1 MLIPPFCPN
10 ADCPYHT
17 DPPEGEQWFYLAG
30 TYETKAFGT
39 VTRFRCRTCGKTFGE
54 QTFRL
59 DYFAK
64 RKLSYQQIFHHLTNC
79 GGIRATARIFDVHH
93 SAITNRIGR
102 MARQAMA
109 LQAELIAGFTPNED
123 LVTDGFESFVSDQ
136 YQPNNINLLV
146 GKWSQFLFGYDYSH
160 LRRKG
165 RMTDQQKRERKLREA
180 AYIRECRTI
189 SQSFRQIADMVEQFA
204 LRRKA
209 RGLSTCLYSDE
220 KSEYPR
226 VLAESQVLQALARE
240 KKFFHST
247 CSSKAE
253 RTTANP
259 LFAVN
264 YYDREVRKDNAD
276 HVRETVRFSRN
287 VNNALER
294 FAVYQMYHNFFKAYR
309 VDHVEKRYYTH
320 GEAAG
325 IDGRLIGEGLKDI
338 FTMRRFYS
346 HVKLK
351 LSWSQLII
359 WARMTGTL
367 DKHDGVFWPQYV
379 WM

>member
-17 DPPEGEQWFYLAG
+17 DPPVHEQWFHLAG
-30 TYETKAFGT
+30 TYDTKAFGT
-39 VTRFRCRTCGKTFGE
+39 VTRFRCQSCGKTFGE

-59 DYFAK
+59 DYYAK
-64 RKLSYQQIFHHLTNC
+64 RKLSYQQIFQHLTNC
-79 GGIRATARIFDVHH
+79 GGIRATARIFGVHH

-102 MARQAMA
+102 MARQSMA
-109 LQAELIAGFTPNED
+109 LQAELLAGFTPNEA

-136 YQPNNINLLV
+136 YQPNNFNLLV

-165 RMTDQQKRERKLREA
+165 RMTEQQKEERKLREA
-180 AYIRECRTI
+180 TYIRECRTI
-189 SQSFRQIADMVEQFA
+189 SQSFRQIVDMVEQFA
-204 LRRKA
+204 QRRA
-209 RGLSTCLYSDE
+209 AHGEATCLYSDE
-220 KSEYPR
+220 KQEYPR
-226 VLAESQVLQALARE
+226 VLAESYVLQALAKE
-240 KKFFHST
+240 KKFFHYT
-247 CSSKAE
+247 CSSKME
-253 RTTANP
+253 RTTENP

-264 YYDREVRKDNAD
+264 YYDRELRKDNAD

-294 FAVYQMYHNFFKAYR
+294 FAVYQLYHNFFKSYR

-325 IDGRLIGEGLKDI
+325 IDGRLIRENLRDI
-338 FTMRRFYS
+338 FTMRRFFT

-367 DKHDGVFWPQYV
+367 DKHDGVFWPKYV

>member
-1 MLIPPFCPN
+1 
-10 ADCPYHT
+10 
-17 DPPEGEQWFYLAG
+17 LAG
-30 TYETKAFGT
+30 SYETKAFGT
-39 VTRFRCRTCGKTFGE
+39 VARFKCHSCGKTFGE

-64 RKLSYQQIFHHLTNC
+64 RKLSYQRIFEHLTNC
-79 GGIRATARIFDVHH
+79 GGIRATARIMGVNH

-102 MARQAMA
+102 MAHQAIA
-109 LQAELIAGFTPNED
+109 LQAELLAGFAPNED

-136 YQPNNINLLV
+136 YQPNNIHLLI
-146 GKWSQFLFGYDYSH
+146 GKWSQFLFAFDYSH

-165 RMTDQQKRERKLREA
+165 RMTDQQKEEREKREKQ
-180 AYIRECRTI
+180 YIREPRSI
-189 SQSFRQIADMVEQFA
+189 SQSFLQIVDIVEQFA
-204 LRRKA
+204 LRRAGKI
-209 RGLSTCLYSDE
+209 TCLYSDE
-220 KSEYPR
+220 KKEYQR
-226 VLAESQVLQALARE
+226 VIAESEVLQELARQ
-240 KKFFHST
+240 KKFYHVVY
-247 CSSKAE
+247 SSQME
-253 RTTANP
+253 RTTQNP

-264 YYDREVRKDNAD
+264 YYDRELRKDNAD

-294 FAVYQMYHNFFKAYR
+294 FAVYLLYHNFFKPQRIA
-309 VDHVEKRYYTH
+309 HKEKKRYTH
-320 GEAAG
+320 AEAAG
-325 IDGRLIGEGLKDI
+325 FDREQLRSGLKNI
-338 FTMRRFYS
+338 FTMRKFFS

-367 DKHDGVFWPQYV
+367 DKHDGVFWPKYV